1 MGRNTVKAIDENGTN
16 LIFNNLQEASEYVSQ
31 FSKLEKWKIQLFI
44 AYAINSKTKAFKY
57 KWVPVK

>member
-16 LIFNNLQEASEYVSQ
+16 LIFNNLQEASEYISQ

-44 AYAINSKTKAFKY
+44 AYAISSKTKAFKY